1 MAVGW
6 SHKYKEL
13 LADFGAE
20 HLVFNGNSAEFLD
33 QLDILL
39 SSKENH
45 QTISDQFQQISQQ
58 QTEKLCDL
66 FDQLAQHIKNSL

>member
-1 MAVGW
+1 MAVAVGW

-20 HLVFNGNSAEFLD
+20 HLAFNGNSAEFLD
-33 QLDILL
+33 QLDSLL

-45 QTISDQFQQISQQ
+45 QNISDQFQQISQQ
-58 QTEKLCDL
+58 QTEK
-66 FDQLAQHIKNSL
+66 